1 MNFEQQVQQWV
12 AIDNQLKRLN
22 EQTKQLREKR
32 ATISNSITSYAVNH
46 GISSSGIKISDG
58 TLKIVSTRVPEQ
70 LTFKYL
76 DKKFENLE
84 QSKWKYYD
92 IVFKYPGEDYG
103 TLGWEKS
110 GSLWIYYKLINN
122 ISSFIPIEKPEIQK
136 IIGRYVEDRYNLK
149 VTNTGLLSI

>member
-12 AIDNQLKRLN
+12 SIDNQLKRLN
-22 EQTKQLREKR
+22 ELIKQLREKR

-76 DKKFENLE
+76 
-84 QSKWKYYD
+84 
-92 IVFKYPGEDYG
+92 
-103 TLGWEKS
+103 EKS
-110 GSLWIYYKLINN
+110 LSKIIKNENQVKQILDHIKANREITVL
-122 ISSFIPIEKPEIQK
+122 PEIK
-136 IIGRYVEDRYNLK
+136 RYSTD
-149 VTNTGLLSI
+149 